1 MNRKRY
7 QLPGACLKA
16 RWVVTVGEVLAVILL
31 TWLLGMAFG
40 LAVEFDARQC
50 AEFERATGTRD
61 AEVAR

>member
-40 LAVEFDARQC
+40 LAVELEARQC
-50 AEFERATGTRD
+50 AELVRATGTRD